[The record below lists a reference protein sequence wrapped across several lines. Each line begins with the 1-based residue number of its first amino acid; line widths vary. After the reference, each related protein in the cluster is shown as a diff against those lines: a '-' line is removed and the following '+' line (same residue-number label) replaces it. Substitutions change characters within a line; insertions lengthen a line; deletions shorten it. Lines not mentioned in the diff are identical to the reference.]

1 MAIKGMVG
9 VGNKA
14 RLLTNI
20 EVGDENGKA
29 RRVIRGYVGDA
40 NGKAR
45 MWYRAW
51 VTEPDLPFDFFK
63 GAAAVYKNRL
73 HILGGEREPRKHYS
87 WDGTSWREES
97 TLPYDFV
104 FGSALT
110 YDGELHIFGSTGS
123 MNAHYSWDGEQ
134 WTQRANTPHYFY
146 NNNNA
151 VLFQKK
157 ARLCSSGYGSYSQW
171 GYIDTLDN
179 NAWTSLWMGQN
190 SAFPIAVKYERKI
203 HMLPA
208 SGDHSR
214 HITWDGSSFGT
225 DLAAPYDAWF
235 SYGVPYNGKLHLIG
249 GTARP
254 RWHYTFDG
262 EKWERVATY
271 PKNIYYCPAVVYQD
285 KIHMLGGINADD
297 YRRHY
302 SWEEDVPDIYST
314 EYAKANVS
322 VPSGTKVI
330 TVNNGKRSPVS
341 KGKGDAVCFAVKNA
355 EGGSWGGNWM
365 GTVSIALSAEAA
377 LLTAPNIGGGTG
389 HYTIDGITY
398 YVGYQSSNASWGG
411 ATDISSPIGVPIFQ
425 DWFMHEVN
433 GAFTQAKIE
442 EIIDVLGIRVKG
454 VEID

>member
-1 MAIKGMVG
+1 MAIKGLIG
-9 VGNKA
+9 VNNKA
-14 RLLTNI
+14 RLIKDI
-20 EVGDENGKA
+20 EVGVNNKA
-29 RRVIRGYVGDA
+29 RRVIRGYVGDE
-40 NGKAR
+40 NGKAQR
-45 MWYRAW
+45 WYRAW

-104 FGSALT
+104 FGSALVFE
-110 YDGELHIFGSTGS
+110 GELHIFGSTGA

-271 PKNIYYCPAVVYQD
+271 PKSIYYCPAVVYQD

-322 VPSGTKVI
+322 GAKTI
-330 TVNNGKRSPVS
+330 TVNNGRRSPVT
-341 KGKGDAVCFAVKNA
+341 KGPGDAVCFAVRNA
-355 EGGSWGGNWM
+355 EGSAWGGNWM
-365 GTVSIALSAEAA
+365 GTVSIALSAESAK
-377 LLTAPNIGGGTG
+377 LYAPGMGSGAG
-389 HYTIDGITY
+389 AYTIDGITY
-398 YVGYQSSNASWGG
+398 YAGYQSSNASWGG
-411 ATDISSPIGVPIFQ
+411 ATEISSPINVPIFD
-425 DWFMHEVN
+425 DWFMHDVN

>member
-45 MWYRAW
+45 RWYRAW
-51 VTEPDLPFDFFK
+51 VTEPDLPFDFYR
-63 GAAAVYKNRL
+63 GAAAVYQGRL

-110 YDGELHIFGSTGS
+110 FEGELHIFGSTGS

-157 ARLCSSGYGSYSQW
+157 ARLCSSGFGSYSQW

-179 NAWTSLWMGQN
+179 NAWSSLWMGQN

-235 SYGVPYNGKLHLIG
+235 SYGVAYNGKMHLIG

-254 RWHYTFDG
+254 RWHYAFDG

-285 KIHMLGGINADD
+285 KIHMLGGVNADD

-302 SWEEDVPDIYST
+302 SWEEDVPDIYAT

-322 VPSGTKVI
+322 VRSGTQII
-330 TVNNGKRSPVS
+330 TTNNGSRSPVT
-341 KGKGDAVCFAVKNA
+341 KGKGDAVCFAVRNA
-355 EGGSWGGNWM
+355 EGSSWGGNWM
-365 GTVSIALSAEAA
+365 GTVAIGLSEEAA
-377 LLTAPNIGGGTG
+377 KLYSPYTGAGIGT
-389 HYTIDGITY
+389 YTIDGITY
-398 YVGYQSSNASWGG
+398 YVGYQSTNASWGG
-411 ATDISSPIGVPIFQ
+411 GTDISSPIGVPIFQ